1 MACASFPA
9 SLALHGQ
16 DTVQGGGGD
25 PQALGGGN
33 VILHGLVDAVAAD
46 HQHMGP
52 AQVVPRHIQPVLVF
66 LGNLVFEEGRQ
77 EQHRADGRIP
87 GVVHLTTVGR
97 SVLGVL
103 ILAVAPGS
111 RNVGKRSFHGKILSP
126 GVFGQ
131 QKSGCLPA
139 ACVHIVV
146 NLCGVVVADRGRR
159 IKQHRKQILLH
170 VADFGGIVPQAFHD
184 KLDVGAIQLQK
195 TGADHLMGEVAASD
209 PGGFPLGADG
219 LHHQLHNLVQILPV
233 GGKLPAQ
240 VVILDVL
247 QNQIPIIFHL

>member
-1 MACASFPA
+1 MAKSFLP
-9 SLALHGQ
+9 
-16 DTVQGGGGD
+16 
-25 PQALGGGN
+25 
-33 VILHGLVDAVAAD
+33 
-46 HQHMGP
+46 
-52 AQVVPRHIQPVLVF
+52 
-66 LGNLVFEEGRQ
+66 
-77 EQHRADGRIP
+77 
-87 GVVHLTTVGR
+87 
-97 SVLGVL
+97 
-103 ILAVAPGS
+103 
-111 RNVGKRSFHGKILSP
+111 
-126 GVFGQ
+126 VFGQ

-184 KLDVGAIQLQK
+184 KLDVGSNPASK
-195 TGADHLMGEVAASD
+195 NGSGPPHGGEVAASD

-219 LHHQLHNLVQILPV
+219 LHHQLHNLVQVLPV

-247 QNQIPIIFHL
+247 QNQIPITFHL